1 MNYLTPDVK
10 RGDFSE
16 EEEDLV
22 VRLHSLLG
30 NRFFLIRPILTTIY
44 KVLF

>member
-30 NRFFLIRPILTTIY
+30 NRFFLNSY
-44 KVLF
+44 KKKLLF